1 MEAENLFN
9 LIDQY
14 DPFDKNTALEFL
26 SLSEKYPYFQL
37 PMFYHTKSL
46 KEQGSE
52 NYKQNLNKLI
62 ESMDTVAG
70 YDLFGFSKEAV
81 EGLKKANKLA
91 KDANPRTY
99 LYDGA
104 RALDQARLAFM
115 TSQVGTTVRNTIS
128 GYSRVG
134 FDVLTQTINNMIAG
148 ITPVSYTHL
157 TLPTKR
163 IV

>member
-1 MEAENLFN
+1 
-9 LIDQY
+9 
-14 DPFDKNTALEFL
+14 
-26 SLSEKYPYFQL
+26 
-37 PMFYHTKSL
+37 
-46 KEQGSE
+46 
-52 NYKQNLNKLI
+52 
-62 ESMDTVAG
+62 MDTVAG

-81 EGLKKANKLA
+81 EGLKNANKLA

-134 FDVLTQTINNMIAG
+134 FDILTQAFNKA
-148 ITPVSYTHL
+148 PVL
-157 TLPTKR
+157 
-163 IV
+163 